1 MSNDGFKDVQARP
14 SNFDSSTWVVAFTLA
29 PNEEARA
36 FSEHTRTNFN
46 QALAIVLDGKVL
58 STPIIRAELVT
69 GGEIVGNFKKEQ
81 AMALAIQL
89 RTGALPAPLIVA
101 AIEVSASGG
110 TGILLEA
117 TPGSA
122 LDKDT
127 AEQARQII
135 IRRMQELDIEK
146 PDVQVKGNQLVIDL
160 PGGLDSQPVVE
171 AVVSRGLLEMVD
183 FSLPSSCRKRMP
195 VEGQHI
201 ITDGARLLQ
210 KATPQA
216 TKQATVR
223 ATGAATVEPTGTR

>member
-1 MSNDGFKDVQARP
+1 MTNNGFKSVQAQVS
-14 SNFDSSTWVVAFTLA
+14 SNMSSVWVVAFTLA
-29 PNEEARA
+29 RNDEARA
-36 FSEHTRTNFN
+36 FSEHTRTHIG
-46 QALAIVLDGKVL
+46 QPLAIVLDGKVL
-58 STPIIRAELVT
+58 SAPIIRAELVT

-81 AMALAIQL
+81 AMALGIQL
-89 RTGALPAPLIVA
+89 RTGALPVPLIVA

-117 TPGSA
+117 APGST
-122 LDKDT
+122 LDRAI
-127 AEQARQII
+127 AEQTRQII

-146 PDVQVKGNQLVIDL
+146 PDVQVKGNQIVIDL
-160 PGGLDSQPVVE
+160 PGGIDSQPIVE
-171 AVVSRGLLEMVD
+171 AVVSRGFLEMVD

-195 VEGQHI
+195 LDGQYI

-223 ATGAATVEPTGTR
+223 ATGAATVEPTDTQ